1 MVGKKQQKNW
11 RIQNKNETNE
21 NIFRRNKNINTNIRC
36 VIVNLDIGMVRQI
49 FLKFA
54 NIFKFFEL

>member
-1 MVGKKQQKNW
+1 MVGKKQQKNL

>member
-1 MVGKKQQKNW
+1 MVGKKQQKNL

-49 FLKFA
+49 FLKYA